1 MKMIKK
7 IISIFILLLPFALL
21 TVFAKVQGYVVI
33 KFILSILILLL
44 ELWMLILEKRN
55 KSENKK
61 KF

>member
-44 ELWMLILEKRN
+44 ELLMLILEKN
-55 KSENKK
+55 KSEK